1 MKMKTLN
8 CPVCGGSLVFYKSGE
23 HYGYQCFDCPL
34 SIVESST
41 PEGALNNTKQLISLF
56 PPIMQVQIEDTVLW
70 KSCPV
75 MVLDKDVKVGEL
87 MVLDSYGNKHMV
99 DQQDIDGWPW
109 ELEGGEYVPS

>member
-1 MKMKTLN
+1 M
-8 CPVCGGSLVFYKSGE
+8 
-23 HYGYQCFDCPL
+23 
-34 SIVESST
+34 
-41 PEGALNNTKQLISLF
+41 NNAKQLISLF

-99 DQQDIDGWPW
+99 DPQDIDGWPW